1 MRLAVGCFLAA
12 LRASGMAKPQLHAG
26 GLTHRRQHEND
37 GKFHLVGVWNWRS
50 LLRASISAVMRIY
63 VAIHSL
69 VMSVLLSCAGILPA
83 IAAGD
88 KPGEKVIPP
97 PPSLPALRGIHL
109 EPARLALADARDAR
123 KVLVLGDTLD
133 GGTVDLTREAIFQ
146 LAGGIVSMD
155 EFGFFSGNAV
165 GEATVAV
172 EAGGQTAVLSVKVG
186 GTNSL
191 PIRFVRD
198 VEPILSRSGCNQGTC
213 HGAAKGK
220 NGFRLSLRGY
230 DPGYDYESLINDLSG
245 RRFNR
250 ANVDESL
257 MLLKS
262 TGEVPHEGRQAIKPE
277 GRYHRMLRQW
287 ITEGARNEITA
298 GARASQ
304 IEILPSVVALDLPGR
319 QQQFL
324 ILATYPDGS
333 TRDVTREAI
342 LSSNNDE
349 IALVK
354 DQTLTALR
362 RGEMA
367 VLVRYEGL
375 YASREVSIM
384 GDRTGFT
391 FTPMPEQNAVDHHI
405 NSKLRRM
412 KINPSDLCT
421 DAEFLRRAHLDLT
434 GQPPTAAKV
443 RAFLADT
450 SESRIKRER
459 LIDELIGSQGY
470 ADFWANKFSDLLQC
484 NSENLGQKGVWVF
497 RDWIRQQLQDNRPYD
512 QFVRELV
519 VARGSTFEN
528 PAGNYLRV
536 LRDSGKMT
544 EDISQTFLGVRFN
557 CNKCHDHP
565 FERWTQNQY
574 YEFGAFFAQVAFK
587 RGTLGRDRLIRPG
600 TAYAEEQVSE
610 DIVYRNPQGGEV
622 RNPKNDQIVAPKVPY
637 GTAREARPNE
647 DRRVAFAEW
656 LTARDNPYFARSTVN
671 RFWSYFFGRGII
683 DPVDD
688 IRAGNPPSN
697 PELLTA
703 LTEEFIQGG
712 FDLRKLM
719 RTITTSRTYQLS
731 IATSKWN
738 VDDTI
743 NFSHALPRRLSAE
756 QMFDAVAVATGFRPK
771 FQDLPMGMR
780 AVEVPDGM
788 VAGNDFLGLFG
799 RPKRQSACECERSS
813 NVTLSHALNLI
824 NGQTLGDCVSSPAN
838 NLSRLLAAE
847 ADDRKVVEEIYLNCL
862 NRPPTEK
869 ELSEIKLGDPAKR
882 LEGAQDLAWALL
894 NSPAFLFNR

>member
-1 MRLAVGCFLAA
+1 MPKATWS
-12 LRASGMAKPQLHAG
+12 ASTSRGVPQPSNRYFIPTATAPPL
-26 GLTHRRQHEND
+26 
-37 GKFHLVGVWNWRS
+37 KFHLVATSERRTLYGDSKFVPM
-50 LLRASISAVMRIY
+50 RAQVLIQSSVLSA
-63 VAIHSL
+63 
-69 VMSVLLSCAGILPA
+69 LLSCAGILTA
-83 IAAGD
+83 AAAGD
-88 KPGEKVIPP
+88 KPGEKFIPP
-97 PPSLPALRGIHL
+97 PPPLPALRGIHL
-109 EPARLALADARDAR
+109 EPAKLSLADSRDAR
-123 KVLVLGDTLD
+123 KVLVLGETQD
-133 GGTVDLTREAIFQ
+133 GGIVDLTRAATFQ
-146 LAGGIVSMD
+146 PASEVISVDSAGFFLGKNVGATTVAVLAGGYS
-155 EFGFFSGNAV
+155 AV
-165 GEATVAV
+165 LPVTVA
-172 EAGGQTAVLSVKVG
+172 
-186 GTNSL
+186 GTNIL
-191 PIRFVRD
+191 PISFVRD
-198 VEPILSRSGCNQGTC
+198 VEPVLSRSGCNQGTC

-230 DPGYDYESLINDLSG
+230 DPAYDYESLINDLSG

-262 TGEVPHEGRQAIKPE
+262 LGEVPHEGRQPIKPG
-277 GRYHRMLRQW
+277 GRYHQIVRQW
-287 ITEGARNEITA
+287 ITEGARYEKSA
-298 GARASQ
+298 GARARQ
-304 IEILPSVVALDLPGR
+304 IDILPAVVALDLPGR

-324 ILATYPDGS
+324 ILATYADGS

-342 LSSNNDE
+342 LSSNNEE

-391 FTPMPEQNAVDHHI
+391 FAPMPEHNPVDHHV
-405 NSKLRRM
+405 NGKLQQM
-412 KINPSDLCT
+412 KINPSNLCT
-421 DAEFLRRAHLDLT
+421 DAEFMRRVYLDLS

-443 RAFLADT
+443 RSFLADAAD
-450 SESRIKRER
+450 SRTKRER

-497 RDWIRQQLQDNRPYD
+497 RDWIHQQLKDNRPYD

-536 LRDSGKMT
+536 LQDSGKMT

-610 DIVYRNPQGGEV
+610 DIVYRNPQGGDV
-622 RNPKNDQIVAPKVPY
+622 KNPKNDLIVAPKVPY
-637 GTAREARPNE
+637 GTARDARPNE
-647 DRRVAFAEW
+647 DRRAAFAEW
-656 LTARDNPYFARSTVN
+656 LTSRDNPYFARSTVN

-697 PELLTA
+697 PELLAA
-703 LTEEFIQGG
+703 LTDEFVQNG

-719 RTITTSRTYQLS
+719 RTIITSRTYQLS
-731 IATSKWN
+731 ITTSKWN
-738 VDDTI
+738 ADDTI
-743 NFSHALPRRLSAE
+743 NFSHAMPRRLSAE
-756 QMFDAVAVATGFRPK
+756 QMFDAVAVATGFHPK
-771 FQDLPMGMR
+771 FQDLPNGMR

-824 NGQTLGDCVSSPAN
+824 NGQTLGECVSSPAN
-838 NLSRLLAAE
+838 NLSQLLAAE
-847 ADDRKVVEEIYLNCL
+847 TDDRKVVEEIYLNCL